1 MASGATASPRGLGVV
16 WGSLLLCP
24 ITRDLMVDPVA
35 TVDGYSYERSAIVR
49 WFGYGHNT
57 SPMTG
62 LPLPSKTLIP
72 NFALRGAAEHLRD
85 ALQCPARRG

>member
-1 MASGATASPRGLGVV
+1 MASGAMASPRARGVV
-16 WGSLLLCP
+16 WESLLLCP
-24 ITRDLMVDPVA
+24 ITGDLMVNPVV
-35 TVDGYSYERSAIVR
+35 TVDGYSYERSAIVC

-72 NFALRGAAEHLRD
+72 NFALRGAAEHLRG
-85 ALQCPARRG
+85 AAEHY